1 VPEFPQFTLA
11 VFDNPPVVETVLS
24 LQFEELSAMQVAHL
38 GLFWRKVKDR
48 FPKTE
53 ARPALAPIIERS
65 PEPVLRGR
73 IKFEVAET
81 LELPRLLL
89 LNSAGSE
96 MIQVQR
102 DRFIKNWRK
111 AGPEDQYPH
120 YEPVIKPAFAR
131 DLKEFESFLAEE
143 QLGTVKVNQCEVTY
157 VNHIVSG
164 EGWQQPSDID
174 QIFTFWTHAST
185 PAPGRAEDFGIHM
198 RFPIRDNNEQP
209 IGRLYVDVQP
219 ALRAS
224 DNLQMYVMNLTAR
237 GQYGPGLEF
246 FDIGR
251 KWIVKSFEQLTTEH
265 MHRIW
270 RKR

>member
-1 VPEFPQFTLA
+1 VPEFPQFNLA
-11 VFDNPPVVETVLS
+11 DFDNPPVVETVLS
-24 LQFEELSAMQVAHL
+24 LQFEELSKLGVAHL
-38 GLFWRKVKDR
+38 GLFWRRVKDR

-65 PEPVLRGR
+65 SESIARGR
-73 IKFEVAET
+73 IQFEIPET
-81 LELPRLLL
+81 LEVPRLLL
-89 LNSAGSE
+89 LNGAGSE

-120 YEPVIKPAFAR
+120 YEPVIKPAFER
-131 DLKEFESFLAEE
+131 DFEEFQSFLAEE
-143 QLGTVKVNQCEVTY
+143 QLGAVKVNQCEVTY

-164 EGWQQPSDID
+164 EGWQKLGDVD
-174 QIFTFWTHAST
+174 QIFTFWSRQAT
-185 PAPGRAEDFGIHM
+185 PVPGRPEDFVIHI
-198 RFPIRDNNEQP
+198 RFPITDEQEQP
-209 IGRLYVDVQP
+209 IGRLHVDVQP

-224 DNLQMYVMNLTAR
+224 DNRPMYVMNLTAR
-237 GQYGPGLEF
+237 GQYGPGFEF

-270 RKR
+270 RKK